1 MEYNQPSEIVK
12 DLSFGIDARE
22 KIMHGVDKLTSAV
35 KSTLGA
41 SGKCVIYEDALG
53 KPVITKDGVTVA
65 ESVVLYDPV
74 ENIGATLIKEAARNT
89 VKEAGD
95 GTTTATV
102 LAHSL
107 LHLAN
112 NKKYAQTVR
121 PIKEGILSGMNKVIG
136 YLDKNAVE
144 VKNDMLESVAEISCN
159 NDKALGK
166 VISQAYSKVGKD
178 GVVLMEES
186 ETHDTYVKFVEGTRI
201 DCGLKSPHFITDKDK
216 GKAELDN
223 PYVLIVSS
231 PIPNIRKIQSVLE
244 FVIKQKRS
252 LLIVAGVEQ
261 QPLAALLANKVKG
274 NIKVNV
280 VDLPGFGPTK
290 QDTIE
295 DLAIL
300 TGAKVINE
308 ELGDDLDL
316 IEPSV
321 LGEAIKTI
329 TDDNHTVLQTPDLV
343 HVSFVDR
350 VKEIKEKVKKEKNPF
365 FKKKLQERLAM
376 LNGKVAMI
384 KVGAGSKI
392 EMKEKKDRVEDALH
406 ATRAALDEGIVPG
419 GGIALMTCFNDN
431 VVDEAFE
438 NNDQIEGYRVVMEAI
453 REPFAKIM
461 NNAGLDEAAIWRQIH
476 EFDGMSDE
484 RTVKFTTGFDARTE
498 TVVDMMKSG
507 IIDPVKVTRVA
518 LEKAV
523 SVAGTILTTECIIIN
538 EHKDEDEAT
547 QQMVG
552 GFGMM

>member
-1 MEYNQPSEIVK
+1 MEYNNPSEIVK
-12 DLSFGIDARE
+12 DLSFGKDARE
-22 KIMHGVDKLTSAV
+22 KIMSGVDKLTSAV

-74 ENIGATLIKEAARNT
+74 ENIGATLIKEAAKNT

-112 NKKYAQTVR
+112 DKKYAQTVR
-121 PIKEGILSGMNKVIG
+121 PIKEGIVSGMNKVIE
-136 YLDKNAVE
+136 YLDKNAVQ
-144 VKNDMLESVAEISCN
+144 VKDDMLESVAEISCN

-166 VISQAYSKVGKD
+166 IISQAYSKVGKD
-178 GVVLMEES
+178 GIVLMEES

-201 DCGLKSPHFITDKDK
+201 NCGLKSPYFITDKDK
-216 GKAELDN
+216 GKAELEN

-231 PIPNIRKIQSVLE
+231 PIPNIRKIQNVLE

-261 QPLAALLANKVKG
+261 QPMAALLANKVKG

-343 HVSFVDR
+343 HTSFVDR
-350 VKEIKEKVKKEKNPF
+350 VKGIEEKIKKEKNPF

-384 KVGAGSKI
+384 KVGAGSKV
-392 EMKEKKDRVEDALH
+392 EMKEKKDRVEDAIY
-406 ATRAALDEGIVPG
+406 ATKAALQEGIVAG
-419 GGIALMTCFNDN
+419 GGVALLDASFAIVPENEGEVILLESIKSPYATILDN
-431 VVDEAFE
+431 AALEYKEYSKSGIGIDVVS
-438 NNDQIEGYRVVMEAI
+438 NT
-453 REPFAKIM
+453 K
-461 NNAGLDEAAIWRQIH
+461 
-476 EFDGMSDE
+476 
-484 RTVKFTTGFDARTE
+484 
-498 TVVDMMKSG
+498 VDMIKEG
-507 IIDPVKVTRVA
+507 IIDPVLVTKTA
-518 LEKAV
+518 LKNAV
-523 SVAGTILTTECIIIN
+523 SVVNTIFSADCVIN
-538 EHKDEDEAT
+538 NVRVNNESS
-547 QQMVG
+547 
-552 GFGMM
+552 

>member
-1 MEYNQPSEIVK
+1 MEYNNPSEIVK
-12 DLSFGIDARE
+12 NLSFGTEAR
-22 KIMHGVDKLTSAV
+22 KKVMHGVDKLTNAV

-74 ENIGATLIKEAARNT
+74 ENIGATLIKEAAKNT

-112 NKKYAQTVR
+112 EKKYSQTVR
-121 PIKEGILSGMNKVIG
+121 PIKEGILSGLEKVNN
-136 YLDKNAVE
+136 YLDKKAVQ
-144 VKNDMLESVAEISCN
+144 VKDDMLESVAQISCN
-159 NDKALGK
+159 NDATLGK
-166 VISQAYSKVGKD
+166 IISQAYSKVGKD

-186 ETHDTYVKFVEGTRI
+186 ETHDTYVKIVEGTRI
-201 DCGLKSPHFITDKDK
+201 NCGLKSPHFITDKDK

-231 PIPNIRKIQSVLE
+231 PIPNIRKIQNVLE

-261 QPLAALLANKVKG
+261 QPMAALLANKVKG

-321 LGEAIKTI
+321 LGEAIKAI
-329 TDDNHTVLQTPDLV
+329 TDDDTTVLQTPDLV
-343 HVSFVDR
+343 HVDFVER
-350 VKEIKEKVKKEKNPF
+350 VKGIEKRIKKEKNPF
-365 FKKKLQERLAM
+365 FKKKLRERLAM

-384 KVGAGSKI
+384 KVGADSKV
-392 EMKEKKDRVEDALH
+392 EMKEKKDRVEDAIY
-406 ATRAALDEGIVPG
+406 ATKAALQEGIIAG
-419 GGIALMTCFNDN
+419 GGVALLDASYSIVPENEGEEILLQAIKAPYATILDN
-431 VVDEAFE
+431 AALEHYESKKRGFGIDVV
-438 NNDQIEGYRVVMEAI
+438 NNKEVNMIKA
-453 REPFAKIM
+453 
-461 NNAGLDEAAIWRQIH
+461 
-476 EFDGMSDE
+476 
-484 RTVKFTTGFDARTE
+484 
-498 TVVDMMKSG
+498 G
-507 IIDPVKVTRVA
+507 IIDPVLVTKTA
-518 LEKAV
+518 LKNAV
-523 SVAGTILTTECIIIN
+523 SVATTIFSADCVINNIRIN
-538 EHKDEDEAT
+538 ESN
-547 QQMVG
+547 
-552 GFGMM
+552 

>member
-1 MEYNQPSEIVK
+1 MEYNNPSEIVK
-12 DLSFGIDARE
+12 NLNFGSDARK
-22 KIMHGVDKLTSAV
+22 KIMRGVDKLTDAV

-41 SGKCVIYEDALG
+41 SGKCVIYEDAMG
-53 KPVITKDGVTVA
+53 RPVITKDGVTVA
-65 ESVVLYDPV
+65 ESVVLHDPV

-112 NKKYAQTVR
+112 DKKYSATIR
-121 PIKEGILSGMNKVIG
+121 PIKEGMYTALEKVNKF
-136 YLDKNAVE
+136 LDEQAIP
-144 VKNDMLESVAEISCN
+144 VKDGMLESVAQISCN

-201 DCGLKSPHFITDKDK
+201 DCGLKSPYFITDKNK
-216 GKAELDN
+216 GKAILDN

-231 PIPNIRKIQSVLE
+231 PVPNIRKIQNVLE

-261 QPLAALLANKVKG
+261 QPMAALLANKVKG

-290 QDTIE
+290 QETIE

-300 TGAKVINE
+300 TGATVINE

-316 IEPSV
+316 ISPDV
-321 LGEAIKTI
+321 LGSAIKTI
-329 TDDNHTVLQTPDLV
+329 TDDTHTVLQT
-343 HVSFVDR
+343 VDKKNVLKER
-350 VKEIKEKVKKEKNPF
+350 VKGIEESIKEETNPF

-384 KVGAGSKI
+384 KVGADSKV
-392 EMKEKKDRVEDALH
+392 EMKEKKDRVEDAIY
-406 ATRAALDEGIVPG
+406 ATKAALQEGIVSG
-419 GGIALMTCFNDN
+419 GGVALLDASYRIAP
-431 VVDEAFE
+431 E
-438 NNDQIEGYRVVMEAI
+438 NEYERILLEAI
-453 REPFAKIM
+453 KAPYATILDNAALEYYTSGAPGFGIDVV
-461 NNAGLDEAAIWRQIH
+461 NNKEVHMINA
-476 EFDGMSDE
+476 
-484 RTVKFTTGFDARTE
+484 
-498 TVVDMMKSG
+498 G
-507 IIDPVKVTRVA
+507 IIDPVLVTKTA
-518 LEKAV
+518 LKNAV
-523 SVAGTILTTECIIIN
+523 SVAATIFSADCVIN
-538 EHKDEDEAT
+538 NVRDYESN
-547 QQMVG
+547 
-552 GFGMM
+552 